1 MVYCAHNEQEVKI
14 VLRGSFAQNVRQA
27 QELLREKGW
36 GAFLREDVRNWLDRL
51 AVQWRAGHYI
61 RGFHRLYYHAAYEDP
76 PQTWK
81 TCSWLGVPA
90 LKCPLDLFVYQEILW
105 ATRPAVIVETG
116 TAAGGSA
123 LYLASLC
130 ELLGQGE
137 VITVDIVDACPVQHP
152 RITRLI
158 GSSTDPTVVAQVR
171 ERVAGRPA
179 LVILDSDHARDHVRD
194 ELSAYSDLV
203 PVGGYLIV
211 EDSNIHGHPVGWQ
224 YGPGPTEAIRE
235 FLRTR
240 DDFVIDQQCERHLL
254 TLNPGGYLR
263 RVQEPRR

>member
-1 MVYCAHNEQEVKI
+1 

-27 QELLREKGW
+27 RELLREKGLW
-36 GAFLREDVRNWLDRL
+36 SFIREDVRNWLDRL
-51 AVQWRAGHYI
+51 AVQWRTGHHI
-61 RGFHRLYYHAAYEDP
+61 RGFHRLYYHAAYNDP

-105 ATRPAVIVETG
+105 TMRPAVIVETG

-130 ELLGQGE
+130 DLLGQGE
-137 VITVDIVDACPVQHP
+137 VITVDIVDACQAQHP
-152 RITRLI
+152 RITRII
-158 GSSTDPTVVAQVR
+158 GSSTDPAVVAQVH
-171 ERVAGRPA
+171 ERVADRPA
-179 LVILDSDHARDHVRD
+179 LVILDSDHARDHVLD
-194 ELSAYSDLV
+194 ELAAYSTLV

-235 FLRTR
+235 FLRKH
-240 DDFVIDQQCERHLL
+240 DDFVIDRHCERHLL
-254 TLNPGGYLR
+254 TFNPGGYLR
-263 RVQEPRR
+263 RVRG

>member
-1 MVYCAHNEQEVKI
+1 MHQEDWP
-14 VLRGSFAQNVRQA
+14 VLRGSFAQNVHQYRKA
-27 QELLREKGW
+27 LREKGLW
-36 GAFLREDVRNWLDRL
+36 TFIREDVRNWLDRL
-51 AVQWRAGHYI
+51 AVQRRAGHYI
-61 RGFHRLYYHAAYEDP
+61 RGFHRLYYHAADNNP

-81 TCSWLGVPA
+81 TSSWLGVPA
-90 LKCPLDLFVYQEILW
+90 QKCPLDLFVYQELLF

-130 ELLGQGE
+130 DLLGQGE
-137 VITVDIVDACPVQHP
+137 VITVDIADASQVQHP

-158 GSSTDPTVVAQVR
+158 GSSTDPAVVAQVH

-179 LVILDSDHARDHVRD
+179 MVLLDSDHSRDHVLG
-194 ELSAYSDLV
+194 ELAAYSPLV
-203 PVGGYLIV
+203 PIGGYIVV

-240 DDFVIDQQCERHLL
+240 DDFVVDRRCERHLV
-254 TLNPGGYLR
+254 TFNPGGYLR
-263 RVQEPRR
+263 RVRYFAHNPIL

>member
-1 MVYCAHNEQEVKI
+1 
-14 VLRGSFAQNVRQA
+14 VLRGSFAQNIRQA
-27 QELLREKGW
+27 RELLREKGL
-36 GAFLREDVRNWLDRL
+36 GAFIREDVRNWLDRL
-51 AVQWRAGHYI
+51 TVQWRAGHYI
-61 RGFHRLYYHAAYEDP
+61 RGFHRLYYHASDNDP

-130 ELLGQGE
+130 DLLEQGE
-137 VITVDIVDACPVQHP
+137 VITVDIVDASQVQHP
-152 RITRLI
+152 RITRII
-158 GSSTDPTVVAQVR
+158 GSSTDPAVVAQVHK
-171 ERVAGRPA
+171 RVAGRPA
-179 LVILDSDHARDHVRD
+179 LVILDSDHTRDHVLD
-194 ELSAYSDLV
+194 ELAAYNALV
-203 PVGGYLIV
+203 PIGGYLIV

-240 DDFVIDQQCERHLL
+240 DDFVIDRRCERHLV
-254 TLNPGGYLR
+254 TFNPGGYLR
-263 RVQEPRR
+263 RVRG

>member
-1 MVYCAHNEQEVKI
+1 

-27 QELLREKGW
+27 RELLGEKGLL
-36 GAFLREDVRNWLDRL
+36 AFFREDVRNWLDRL

-61 RGFHRLYYHAAYEDP
+61 RGFHRLYYHAAESDP

-81 TCSWLGVPA
+81 TSAWLGVPV
-90 LKCPLDLFVYQEILW
+90 LKCPLDLFVYQEILF

-130 ELLGQGE
+130 DLLGQGE
-137 VITVDIVDACPVQHP
+137 VLTVDIVDACQAQHP

-158 GSSTDPTVVAQVR
+158 GSSTDPAVVAQVHAW
-171 ERVAGRPA
+171 VAGRPA
-179 LVILDSDHARDHVRD
+179 LVLLDSDHSKAHVLN
-194 ELSAYSDLV
+194 ELTAYSPLV
-203 PVGGYLIV
+203 PVSGYLVV
-211 EDSNIHGHPVGWQ
+211 EDTNIHGHPVGWQ

-240 DDFVIDQQCERHLL
+240 DDFVIDRRCERHLM
-254 TLNPGGYLR
+254 TFNPGGYLR
-263 RVQEPRR
+263 RVR